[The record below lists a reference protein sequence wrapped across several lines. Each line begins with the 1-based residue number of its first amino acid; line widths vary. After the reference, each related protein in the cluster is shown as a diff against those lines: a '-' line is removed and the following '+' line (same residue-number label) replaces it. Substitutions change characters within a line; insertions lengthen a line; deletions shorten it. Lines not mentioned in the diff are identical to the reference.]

1 MPAFQRHQVKLDV
14 KANEK
19 SKGARKWNFRNKTI
33 RLLRYV
39 LLYDSPGPYIV
50 TNILPIVKN
59 TV

>member
-1 MPAFQRHQVKLDV
+1 MPAFQRHQVKVGV

-19 SKGARKWNFRNKTI
+19 AKEQEKWNFRNKTI